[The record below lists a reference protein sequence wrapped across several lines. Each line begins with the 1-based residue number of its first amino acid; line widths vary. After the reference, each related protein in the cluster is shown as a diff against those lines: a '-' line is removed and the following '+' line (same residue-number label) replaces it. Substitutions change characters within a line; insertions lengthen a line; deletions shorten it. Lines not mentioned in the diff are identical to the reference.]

1 MINHAK
7 SWTVIVFGDKANK
20 VYFGERG
27 TTFPYIR
34 IPINKCRRNEGNRK
48 LSLECRRNH
57 FCRQDPQ
64 MNVKILVRALRRNK
78 IFA

>member
-1 MINHAK
+1 M
-7 SWTVIVFGDKANK
+7 IVFGDKANK

-48 LSLECRRNH
+48 VPSECHWNH

-64 MNVKILVRALRRNK
+64 MNVKILVRNLRRNK

>member
-48 LSLECRRNH
+48 ITTCQVII
-57 FCRQDPQ
+57 QDTS
-64 MNVKILVRALRRNK
+64 MDAKIRE
-78 IFA
+78 